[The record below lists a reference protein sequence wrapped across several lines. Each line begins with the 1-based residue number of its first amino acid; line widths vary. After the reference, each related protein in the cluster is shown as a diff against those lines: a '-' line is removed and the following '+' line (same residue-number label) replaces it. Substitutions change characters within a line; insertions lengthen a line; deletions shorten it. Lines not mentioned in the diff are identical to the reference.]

1 MSQYTTEPPYD
12 IDPVDAQQPNEAD
25 PAVDPAAEDPD
36 VAAAARELSEVD
48 DPDMLTTD
56 GLQRDPDDD
65 GWEPPQEAPN
75 TEENETLDERLAEEE
90 PEPDPLAAGARDAER
105 DLLES

>member
-1 MSQYTTEPPYD
+1 MSQYTTEPEMYPGE
-12 IDPVDAQQPNEAD
+12 AQQPNEVD
-25 PAVDPAAEDPD
+25 PVVDPAAEDPD
-36 VAAAARELSEVD
+36 VATAALELSEVD

-65 GWEPPQEAPN
+65 GWEPPEDAPN
-75 TEENETLDERLAEEE
+75 LQENETLDERLAEEE
-90 PEPDPLAAGARDAER
+90 PEPDPLRAGARDADR